1 MEFEN
6 GLGII
11 EQNIGVQYETFHVYL
26 SLAVGYKSAKS
37 FSGRKES
44 RDANKGL
51 SGTEL
56 LAYASRR
63 QIRFTMVE
71 SARRNISISCPELK

>member
-26 SLAVGYKSAKS
+26 SLAVGYKSAKG
-37 FSGRKES
+37 FSGRMES
-44 RDANKGL
+44 RDANKVF
-51 SGTEL
+51 SGREP
-56 LAYASRR
+56 LA
-63 QIRFTMVE
+63 
-71 SARRNISISCPELK
+71 